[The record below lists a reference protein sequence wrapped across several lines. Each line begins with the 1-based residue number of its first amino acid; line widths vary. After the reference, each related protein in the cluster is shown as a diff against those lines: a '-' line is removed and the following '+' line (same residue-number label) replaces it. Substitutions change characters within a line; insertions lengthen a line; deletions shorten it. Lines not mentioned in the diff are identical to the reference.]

1 MLIVDEVHHLL
12 AGTYRE
18 QRASLNLL
26 KFLANDLKL
35 SIVAVG
41 TADAPLALA
50 SDAQM
55 TSRFT
60 PFELPRWRVSDDL
73 RRLLGAFESA
83 LPLRKPSDLMARSI
97 VQFILSASAGV
108 TGEIARLLTE
118 AATSSIVDGGA
129 HITL

>member
-1 MLIVDEVHHLL
+1 MLIVDEGHHLL
-12 AGTYRE
+12 AGTYRG
-18 QRASLNLL
+18 QRAALNLL

-60 PFELPRWRVSDDL
+60 PFEIPRCRESDDL
-73 RRLLGAFESA
+73 RRFLGAFERV
-83 LPLRKPSDLMARSI
+83 LPLRMPSVLMQRSS
-97 VQFILSASAGV
+97 VQFILSASAV
-108 TGEIARLLTE
+108 LTG
-118 AATSSIVDGGA
+118 
-129 HITL
+129 